1 MGLVALFAC
10 FFVIMIFLKFD
21 RKEWPGFS
29 NWLWIPLLW
38 LLFTSTRII
47 SILFPIQSNQE
58 IISQYLEGNVYNRV
72 IFSLLIL
79 IALAVLLKNKNF
91 FNIKKKINTWMIV
104 LYLFALLSM
113 MWAVY
118 SLVSFKRW
126 IMIFGHLL
134 MVYLVFNHEDN
145 QKAFEHLLR
154 RYFFI
159 ITTLSLLLVKFFK
172 NLGFERTVHGTKVWA
187 GVMTHKNEL
196 GAACALAIIFA
207 IWRFIKN
214 KNWTIMFEAVVLLIS
229 FYLMIRS
236 GSATAIIL
244 ALLGILL
251 LFVVSKYDINK
262 IKKLFAVYVIAFIL
276 IMIIWQDFFSNTLT
290 SLFSALGRETTLTG
304 RIPMWR
310 DLIKM
315 GSKHFWLGCGYENFW
330 LTNFSQ
336 VWSKYSFRP
345 NQAHNGYIEIFLN
358 LGLIGFILFMIYLI
372 NGFRKVIGLMEG
384 DKGFYGLIMVYV
396 IMILFNNITEA
407 FFLKPNL
414 EWFLLLYMGVVGIES
429 KDFTANT

>member
-10 FFVIMIFLKFD
+10 FFVIIIFLKFD
-21 RKEWPGFS
+21 QKEWPEFS

-38 LLFTSTRII
+38 LLFSSTRII
-47 SILFPIQSNQE
+47 SILFPIESNQDV
-58 IISQYLEGNVYNRV
+58 ISQYLEGNVYNRV

-91 FNIKKKINTWMIV
+91 FDVKKKINTWMII

-118 SLVSFKRW
+118 PLVSFKRW

-134 MVYLVFNHEDN
+134 MIYLVFNHEDN
-145 QKAFEHLLR
+145 HKALEHLLR

-172 NLGFERTVHGTKVWA
+172 NIGFERTVHGTKVWS

-207 IWRFIKN
+207 IWRFFKN
-214 KNWTIMFEAVVLLIS
+214 KNWTIMFEVVILLIS
-229 FYLMIRS
+229 FYLLARS

-244 ALLGILL
+244 ALQGILL
-251 LFVVSKYDINK
+251 LFIVYKYDINK
-262 IKKLFAVYVIAFIL
+262 IKKFFALYVIAFIL
-276 IMIIWQDFFSNTLT
+276 IMIIWQDFFNDTLT
-290 SLFSALGRETTLTG
+290 SLFSVLGRETTLTG

-315 GSKHFWLGCGYENFW
+315 GSKHFWLGYGYENFW

-345 NQAHNGYIEIFLN
+345 NQAHNGYIEIFLD
-358 LGLIGFILFMIYLI
+358 LGLIGLILFMIYLI
-372 NGFRKVIGLMEG
+372 NGFRKVMGLMEG
-384 DKGFYGLIMVYV
+384 DKGFYGLILVYG

-407 FFLKPNL
+407 FFLKPTL
-414 EWFLLLYMGVVGIES
+414 EWFLLLCMGVIGRES